1 MSGSERGR
9 RWLVLIPLLGL
20 LLAVPA
26 AIPSNYL
33 QQLTN
38 VAIIWV
44 IVVVGLNFI
53 TGYAGQIN
61 FGQAAFYGIGAY
73 VTAIATKAGL
83 NFWLALPAAGVVAG
97 LCSLVLGIPTLRLR
111 AYYLAMATIGF
122 GEIVR
127 LILVHWEPVTGGSSG
142 IRGIPDV
149 PVGFMTLVRHS
160 HYYYFLLACAILLIV
175 AAVRL
180 RDSKVGRDMMAT
192 RDSEIAAE
200 MMGVD
205 TVRTKILAFVL
216 AAVYAGLAGGLYA
229 GYVHYVS
236 PDQFSNQQ
244 AVLFF
249 TMLLAGGIG
258 SIGGAVV
265 GALALTGLPEM
276 LRFLGEWYMVL
287 YGVGVILI
295 IVLMPRGIMG
305 LAQEIG
311 ERAKAR
317 WEAMRQAD
325 FASAAAPA
333 SPRPEAAPAPPL
345 DRAGSG
351 DEMLLRVTGLTKR
364 FGGLAAV
371 DDLGIDVRRGTIHAV
386 IGPNGSGK
394 TTTLNL
400 ITGAYR
406 PDAGSARL
414 DGVELVGLRPNRVA
428 RLGLARTFQ
437 NIRLFQGLSVLE
449 NVMVARGCHSRTT
462 PWGAVLRSAT
472 QRSDEARMRAGALEA
487 LERVGLARAARRPAG
502 SLPYAQQRLLELARA
517 LATEPRILIL
527 DEPAAGM
534 NPQETHSL
542 MALIH
547 RLRETGLTIVLVEH
561 NMRLVMGLSDR
572 VTVLDFGRKIAEGT
586 PAEVQQDPAVIEAY
600 LGKGGRKLVGHA

>member
-1 MSGSERGR
+1 VSERGR
-9 RWLVLIPLLGL
+9 RLLFGPSWLLL
-20 LLAVPA
+20 LLAAPA
-26 AIPSNYL
+26 LIPSNYL

-73 VTAIATKAGL
+73 VTAIGTKAGL
-83 NFWLALPAAGVVAG
+83 SFWLALPAAGATAG
-97 LCSLVLGIPTLRLR
+97 LCSLVLGFPTLRLR

-127 LILVHWEPVTGGSSG
+127 LVLIHWEPVTGGSSG

-149 PVGFMTLVRHS
+149 SLGFMTLVRHA
-160 HYYYFLLACAILLIV
+160 HYYYFLLACAALLI
-175 AAVRL
+175 AAAGRV
-180 RDSKVGRDMMAT
+180 RDSRLGRDMMAT

-236 PDQFSNQQ
+236 PDQFGNQQ

-249 TMLLAGGIG
+249 TMLLVGGIG

-265 GALALTGLPEM
+265 GALTLTGLPEM

-287 YGVGVILI
+287 YGAGVILI
-295 IVLMPRGIMG
+295 IVLMPKGIVG
-305 LAQEIG
+305 LAQELTA
-311 ERAKAR
+311 RATAR
-317 WEAMRQAD
+317 WGGGTPPP
-325 FASAAAPA
+325 APRSWTPCKA
-333 SPRPEAAPAPPL
+333 SP
-345 DRAGSG
+345 DRAAEKPGAG
-351 DEMLLRVTGLTKR
+351 KAALLGVEGLTIR

-371 DDLGIDVRRGTIHAV
+371 DGLDLQVRGGSIHAL

-406 PDAGSARL
+406 PDTGSAQL
-414 DGVELVGLRPNRVA
+414 AGVELVGLRPHRVA

-437 NIRLFQGLSVLE
+437 NIRLFSGLSVLE

-462 PWGAVLRSAT
+462 PWGAILHT
-472 QRSDEARMRAGALEA
+472 PGQRTDETRMRAGALAA
-487 LERVGLARAARRPAG
+487 LERVGLEALADRPAG
-502 SLPYAQQRLLELARA
+502 SLAYAQQRLLEMARA
-517 LATEPRILIL
+517 LATEPRLLFL

-534 NPQETHSL
+534 NPQETRGL
-542 MALIH
+542 MEMIR
-547 RLRETGLTIVLVEH
+547 RLRQTGLTIVLVEH
-561 NMRLVMGLSDR
+561 NMRLVMDLSDQ
-572 VTVLDFGRKIAEGT
+572 VTVLDFGRKIAEGP
-586 PAEVQQDPAVIEAY
+586 PAAVQRNGAVIEAY
-600 LGKGGRKLVGHA
+600 LGKGGGRLAGHA

>member
-1 MSGSERGR
+1 
-9 RWLVLIPLLGL
+9 LV
-20 LLAVPA
+20 VPA
-26 AIPSNYL
+26 VIPSNYL

-73 VTAIATKAGL
+73 VTAIATKAGV

-127 LILVHWEPVTGGSSG
+127 LILIHWEPVTGGSSG

-149 PVGFMTLVRHS
+149 PLGFLTLVRHS
-160 HYYYFLLACAILLIV
+160 HYYYFLLACAAVLIV
-175 AAVRL
+175 AAGRL
-180 RDSKVGRDMMAT
+180 RDSKLGRDMMAT

-265 GALALTGLPEM
+265 GALTLTGLPEL

-295 IVLMPRGIMG
+295 IVLMPRGIVG
-305 LAQEIG
+305 LARELSAHARTRWG
-311 ERAKAR
+311 RPVVVEAPRSPTARPGVEPERAP
-317 WEAMRQAD
+317 RQSTEGRDAG
-325 FASAAAPA
+325 
-333 SPRPEAAPAPPL
+333 EGPL
-345 DRAGSG
+345 LQV
-351 DEMLLRVTGLTKR
+351 EGLTKR

-371 DDLGIDVRRGTIHAV
+371 DALELRVRRGTIHAV

-406 PDAGSARL
+406 PDAGTARL
-414 DGVELVGLRPNRVA
+414 GGVELVGLRPHRVA

-437 NIRLFQGLSVLE
+437 NIRLFPELSVLA
-449 NVMVARGCHSRTT
+449 NIMVARGCRSQTT
-462 PWGAVLRSAT
+462 PWGAILRTAG
-472 QRSDEARMRAGALEA
+472 QRGDEARMRAGALAA
-487 LERVGLARAARRPAG
+487 LARVGLDGAAGRPAG

-517 LATEPRILIL
+517 LATDPRVLFL

-534 NPQETHSL
+534 NPQEARSL
-542 MALIH
+542 MEMIRGLQQA
-547 RLRETGLTIVLVEH
+547 GLTVVLVEH
-561 NMRLVMGLSDR
+561 NVRLVMDLSDR
-572 VTVLDFGRKIAEGT
+572 VTVLDFGRKIAEGSPT
-586 PAEVQQDPAVIEAY
+586 EVQRDPAVIEAY
-600 LGKGGRKLVGHA
+600 LGKGGGRLVGHA

>member
-1 MSGSERGR
+1 VSVSERGR
-9 RWLVLIPLLGL
+9 RRLAGFACLLL
-20 LLAVPA
+20 LLAAPA
-26 AIPSNYL
+26 LIPSNYL

-73 VTAIATKAGL
+73 VTAICTKAGV
-83 NFWLALPAAGVVAG
+83 NFWLALPAAGAAAG
-97 LCSLVLGIPTLRLR
+97 LCSLLLGFPTLRLR

-127 LILVHWEPVTGGSSG
+127 LVLIHWEPVTGGSSG

-149 PVGFMTLVRHS
+149 PLGFMTLVQHV
-160 HYYYFLLACAILLIV
+160 HYYYFLLACAVLLI
-175 AAVRL
+175 AAAGRL
-180 RDSKVGRDMMAT
+180 RDSRLGRDMMAT

-216 AAVYAGLAGGLYA
+216 SAVYAGLAGGLYA

-249 TMLLAGGIG
+249 TMLLVGGIG
-258 SIGGAVV
+258 SIGGAAV
-265 GALALTGLPEM
+265 GAVTLTGLPEM

-287 YGVGVILI
+287 YGAGVILI
-295 IVLMPRGIMG
+295 IVLMPKGIVG
-305 LAQEIG
+305 LAQEVTA
-311 ERAKAR
+311 RATAR
-317 WEAMRQAD
+317 WDTGKAT
-325 FASAAAPA
+325 AAPR
-333 SPRPEAAPAPPL
+333 SGVRPGPLPGGGPAVQPGAGEEA
-345 DRAGSG
+345 
-351 DEMLLRVTGLTKR
+351 LLRVEGLTIR

-371 DDLGIDVRRGTIHAV
+371 DGLDLQVRRGSIHAL

-406 PDAGSARL
+406 PDAGSAHL
-414 DGVELVGLRPNRVA
+414 AGVDLVGLRPHRVA

-437 NIRLFQGLSVLE
+437 NIRLFPGLSVLE

-462 PWGAVLRSAT
+462 PWGAILHT
-472 QRSDEARMRAGALEA
+472 PGQRADEARMRAGALAA
-487 LERVGLARAARRPAG
+487 LERVGLETLAARPAG
-502 SLPYAQQRLLELARA
+502 SLAYAQQRLLEMARA
-517 LATEPRILIL
+517 LATEPRLLFL

-534 NPQETHSL
+534 NPQEARNL
-542 MALIH
+542 MEMIR

-561 NMRLVMGLSDR
+561 NMRLVMDLSDR

-586 PAEVQQDPAVIEAY
+586 PAEVQKNDAVIEAY
-600 LGKGGRKLVGHA
+600 LGKGGGRLAGHA